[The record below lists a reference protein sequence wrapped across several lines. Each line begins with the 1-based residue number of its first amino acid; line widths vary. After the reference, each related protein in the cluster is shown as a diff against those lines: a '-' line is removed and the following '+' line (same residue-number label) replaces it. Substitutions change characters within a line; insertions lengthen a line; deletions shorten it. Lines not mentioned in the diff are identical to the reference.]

1 MVSDRYTHSV
11 SACVMP
17 NEPCSH
23 YSVIFEFKVVYVYTV
38 FILSYALIFYFFTS
52 ENVCLKCCKCGR
64 RTVFF
69 FVFFLSEQ

>member
-38 FILSYALIFYFFTS
+38 FILSYALIFTFLPLKTYAS
-52 ENVCLKCCKCGR
+52 NVANVVEGHFL
-64 RTVFF
+64 
-69 FVFFLSEQ
+69 FFLSEQ